1 MNERFNMGT
10 LSKKFTDA
18 ICFKA
23 DSTRYAATL
32 ITQIAY
38 RFGFRAVPTSVVGKT
53 IPGESIDCADRWD
66 TLGGGGWDTH
76 FKYVKKRL
84 DRLTAK
90 TRPSK
95 QVLIAMD
102 DLRKDSVSLCYECT
116 LKTEKNKTWIVCEP
130 IEVLTGEEDP
140 K

>member
-1 MNERFNMGT
+1 MN
-10 LSKKFTDA
+10 KKFLDF
-18 ICFKA
+18 IYLKA

-38 RFGFRAVPTSVVGKT
+38 RFGFRAVSTSSVGKP
-53 IPGESIDCADRWD
+53 IPGVSKDCADRWD
-66 TLGGGGWDTH
+66 TLGGGWNSH

-90 TRPSK
+90 SHPSK
-95 QVLIAMD
+95 QVSIAMD
-102 DLRKDSVSLCYECT
+102 DLRLDRVNLCYRCNLET
-116 LKTEKNKTWIVCEP
+116 DKNNKTWIVCDP
-130 IEVLTGEEDP
+130 IGVATEEDS

>member
-18 ICFKA
+18 IYLKA

-38 RFGFRAVPTSVVGKT
+38 RFGFRAVPTSAVGKP
-53 IPGESIDCADRWD
+53 IPGASCADRWD
-66 TLGGGGWDTH
+66 TLGGGWDSN

-90 TRPSK
+90 TRPAKRVS
-95 QVLIAMD
+95 IAMN
-102 DLRKDSVSLCYECT
+102 DLRRDRVTLCYECSLVT
-116 LKTEKNKTWIVCEP
+116 DKNKTWIVCDP
-130 IEVLTGEEDP
+130 TEVLTDEEDP

>member
-1 MNERFNMGT
+1 MNKRFNMGT
-10 LSKKFTDA
+10 LSKKFTDS
-18 ICFKA
+18 IYLKS
-23 DSTRYAATL
+23 DSTRQAATL

-38 RFGFRAVPTSVVGKT
+38 RFGFRAVPTSAVGKP
-53 IPGESIDCADRWD
+53 IPGVSIDCADRWD
-66 TLGGGGWDTH
+66 TLGGGWNSH

-95 QVLIAMD
+95 QVLITMD
-102 DLRKDSVSLCYECT
+102 DLRRDRVTLCYECK
-116 LKTEKNKTWIVCEP
+116 LEVDKNKTWIVCDP
-130 IEVLTGEEDP
+130 VEVLTDEEDP

>member
-1 MNERFNMGT
+1 MH
-10 LSKKFTDA
+10 KKFTDA
-18 ICFKA
+18 IYLK
-23 DSTRYAATL
+23 STDTRSAATL

-38 RFGFRAVPTSVVGKT
+38 RFGFRAVPSSFVGKPV
-53 IPGESIDCADRWD
+53 PGVSIDCADRWD
-66 TLGGGGWDTH
+66 TTGGGWNSH

-95 QVLIAMD
+95 EVLIAMN
-102 DLRKDSVSLCYECT
+102 DLRLDRVNLYYECK
-116 LKTEKNKTWIVCEP
+116 LETEKSKTWIVCNPSE
-130 IEVLTGEEDP
+130 IITDLEDL

>member
-1 MNERFNMGT
+1 MN
-10 LSKKFTDA
+10 KKFLDA
-18 ICFKA
+18 IYLKS
-23 DSTRYAATL
+23 DTTRQAASL

-38 RFGFRAVPTSVVGKT
+38 RFGFRAVPTSAVGN
-53 IPGESIDCADRWD
+53 PCPAVSIDCVDRWD
-66 TLGGGGWDTH
+66 TTGGGWDTH

-95 QVLIAMD
+95 QTLIAMN
-102 DLRKDSVSLCYECT
+102 DLRKDRVALCYECT
-116 LKTEKNKTWIVCEP
+116 LKTEENKTWIVCDP
-130 IEVLTGEEDP
+130 IEVVTDKEDL

>member
-1 MNERFNMGT
+1 MH
-10 LSKKFTDA
+10 KKFIDA
-18 ICFKA
+18 IYLKA

-38 RFGFRAVPTSVVGKT
+38 RFGFRAVPNSSVGKP
-53 IPGESIDCADRWD
+53 IPGVSIDCADRWD
-66 TLGGGGWDTH
+66 THGGGWDSH

-90 TRPSK
+90 THPSK

-102 DLRKDSVSLCYECT
+102 DLRRDRVNLCYECKLET
-116 LKTEKNKTWIVCEP
+116 DKGKTWIVCNP
-130 IEVLTGEEDP
+130 IEIITDLEEL